1 MNDSQIYS
9 NDKIDLEKILK
20 LSEQIQTENEE
31 LKDQNSSL
39 LLQISILKDKLQNS
53 TDREVKLNEKI
64 AKMSESDKI
73 ELENKRLK
81 ERNENLKREKYQAE
95 QEAETRVRNFKAQY
109 EAKYEAKYQEVNE
122 QKERLANR
130 KKELDEKEAD
140 IEKSVSDEVRYIR
153 NELEKKYQFKH
164 NSLYAFF
171 VGTTLYSFLI
181 TIFQGFKSKYFISD
195 LKYALVTFKS
205 WIMFIYDFLLKQK
218 PLDSNVGHWVVF
230 IGIVIVTIGFL
241 IAVIGSLGWFVH
253 KIYTEYT
260 NNWLSVAIALISLS
274 GAVFFA
280 DELHKVDCNWFFIVL
295 GIQIFYLFGGL
306 MNASNQNQ

>member
-9 NDKIDLEKILK
+9 NDNVDLEKILT

-31 LKDQNSSL
+31 LKEQTSSL
-39 LLQISILKDKLQNS
+39 LSQISILKEELRKSNV
-53 TDREVKLNEKI
+53 REVKLNEKI

-73 ELENKRLK
+73 ELENERLK
-81 ERNENLKREKYQAE
+81 EKNESLKREKKQAE

-109 EAKYEAKYQEVNE
+109 EAKYREVNE

-140 IEKSVSDEVRYIR
+140 IEKRVSNEVGYIR
-153 NELEKKYQFKH
+153 NEMDKKYQFKH
-164 NSLYAFF
+164 NSLYTFF

-195 LKYALVTFKS
+195 LKYALAIFKS
-205 WIMFIYDFLLKQK
+205 WIVFIYDFLLKQK
-218 PLDSNVGHWVVF
+218 PLDSNVGQWVVF
-230 IGIVIVTIGFL
+230 IGIVIVTIGVL
-241 IAVIGSLGWFVH
+241 IAIIGSLGWFAH
-253 KIYTEYT
+253 KLYTEYT
-260 NNWLSVAIALISLS
+260 NNWLNVAIALISLS

-280 DELHKVDCNWFFIVL
+280 DELHSCDFNWFFGFLV
-295 GIQIFYLFGGL
+295 IQILYLFL
-306 MNASNQNQ
+306 ILLNASDYNK

>member
-1 MNDSQIYS
+1 MY
-9 NDKIDLEKILK
+9 
-20 LSEQIQTENEE
+20 
-31 LKDQNSSL
+31 
-39 LLQISILKDKLQNS
+39 
-53 TDREVKLNEKI
+53 
-64 AKMSESDKI
+64 
-73 ELENKRLK
+73 
-81 ERNENLKREKYQAE
+81 AE
-95 QEAETRVRNFKAQY
+95 QEAKMRGRNFKAQY
-109 EAKYEAKYQEVNE
+109 DADYREMNE

-195 LKYALVTFKS
+195 LKYALGTFKS

-241 IAVIGSLGWFVH
+241 IAVIGSLGWFVY

-280 DELHKVDCNWFFIVL
+280 DEMHNLGWNWFFIVL

>member
-1 MNDSQIYS
+1 M
-9 NDKIDLEKILK
+9 
-20 LSEQIQTENEE
+20 
-31 LKDQNSSL
+31 
-39 LLQISILKDKLQNS
+39 
-53 TDREVKLNEKI
+53 
-64 AKMSESDKI
+64 
-73 ELENKRLK
+73 
-81 ERNENLKREKYQAE
+81 
-95 QEAETRVRNFKAQY
+95 RVRNFKAQY
-109 EAKYEAKYQEVNE
+109 DADYREMNE

-195 LKYALVTFKS
+195 LKYALGTFKS

-274 GAVFFA
+274 AAVFFA
-280 DELHKVDCNWFFIVL
+280 DELHRCDFNWFFGFLV
-295 GIQIFYLFGGL
+295 IQILYLFMVIMDAGV
-306 MNASNQNQ
+306 NNQ

>member
-9 NDKIDLEKILK
+9 TDNVDLEKMLT
-20 LSEQIQTENEE
+20 LSEEIQAENEE
-31 LKDQNSSL
+31 LKEQTSSL
-39 LLQISILKDKLQNS
+39 LSQISILKEELRKSNG
-53 TDREVKLNEKI
+53 REVKLNEKI

-73 ELENKRLK
+73 ELENERLK
-81 ERNENLKREKYQAE
+81 EKNESLKREKKQAE

-109 EAKYEAKYQEVNE
+109 EAKYRELNE

-140 IEKSVSDEVRYIR
+140 IEKSVSNKVGYIR
-153 NELEKKYQFKH
+153 NEIDKKYQFKH
-164 NSLYAFF
+164 NSLYVFF

-205 WIMFIYDFLLKQK
+205 WIMFVYDFLLNQK
-218 PLDSNVGHWVVF
+218 PVDSNTGKWVGF
-230 IGIVIVTIGFL
+230 IFMVIVVIGFL
-241 IAVIGSLGWFVH
+241 MALIGTFGWLVY
-253 KIYTEYT
+253 KLYTKYAD
-260 NNWLSVAIALISLS
+260 NWLSVGIALVSLS

-280 DELHKVDCNWFFIVL
+280 DELHKFECNWFFGFL
-295 GIQIFYLFGGL
+295 GIQICYLFMVL
-306 MNASNQNQ
+306 MDAGHQQ

>member
-9 NDKIDLEKILK
+9 NDNVDLEKILT

-31 LKDQNSSL
+31 LKEQTSSL
-39 LLQISILKDKLQNS
+39 LSQISILKEELRKSNV
-53 TDREVKLNEKI
+53 REVKLNEKI

-73 ELENKRLK
+73 ELENERLK
-81 ERNENLKREKYQAE
+81 EKNESLKREKKQAE

-109 EAKYEAKYQEVNE
+109 EAKYREVNE

-140 IEKSVSDEVRYIR
+140 IEKMVSNEVGYIR
-153 NELEKKYQFKH
+153 NEMDKKYQFKH
-164 NSLYAFF
+164 NSLYTFF

-195 LKYALVTFKS
+195 LKYALAIFKS
-205 WIMFIYDFLLKQK
+205 WIVFIYDFLLKQK
-218 PLDSNVGHWVVF
+218 PLDSNVGQWVVF
-230 IGIVIVTIGFL
+230 IGIVIVTIGVL
-241 IAVIGSLGWFVH
+241 IAIIGSLGWFAH
-253 KIYTEYT
+253 KLYTEYT
-260 NNWLSVAIALISLS
+260 NNWLNVAIALISLS

-280 DELHKVDCNWFFIVL
+280 DELHSCDFNWVFGFLV
-295 GIQIFYLFGGL
+295 IQILYLFL
-306 MNASNQNQ
+306 ILLNASDYNK

>member
-9 NDKIDLEKILK
+9 NDNVDLEKMLT

-31 LKDQNSSL
+31 LKEQTSSL
-39 LLQISILKDKLQNS
+39 LSQISILKEELRKSNG
-53 TDREVKLNEKI
+53 REVKLNEKI

-81 ERNENLKREKYQAE
+81 EKNESLKREKYQAE
-95 QEAETRVRNFKAQY
+95 QEAETRVRNFKAQ
-109 EAKYEAKYQEVNE
+109 YEAKYQEVNE

-195 LKYALVTFKS
+195 LKYALGTFKS
-205 WIMFIYDFLLKQK
+205 WIVFVYEFLLKQK
-218 PLDSNVGHWVVF
+218 PVDSNVGHWMFF
-230 IGIVIVTIGFL
+230 IGIVIVTIGVL
-241 IAVIGSLGWFVH
+241 SAVIGSLGWFAH

-280 DELHKVDCNWFFIVL
+280 DELHNCDFNWFFTVL
-295 GIQIFYLFGGL
+295 GIQIIYLFGGL
-306 MNASNQNQ
+306 MNASFNNDR

>member
-31 LKDQNSSL
+31 LKDQNSDL
-39 LLQISILKDKLQNS
+39 LSQISILKDKLQNS

-81 ERNENLKREKYQAE
+81 EKNESLKREKYQAE

-109 EAKYEAKYQEVNE
+109 EAKYRDLNE

-140 IEKSVSDEVRYIR
+140 IEKSVSNKVGYIYDQ
-153 NELEKKYQFKH
+153 LEKKYQFKH
-164 NSLYAFF
+164 NSLYTFF

-195 LKYALVTFKS
+195 FKEALATIKS
-205 WIMFIYDFLLKQK
+205 WIMFVYDFLLKQK
-218 PLDSNVGHWVVF
+218 PVDSDTGKW
-230 IGIVIVTIGFL
+230 IGFAFMVIV
-241 IAVIGSLGWFVH
+241 VIGVSMAIIGTIGWFVH
-253 KIYTEYT
+253 KLYTQYAY
-260 NNWLSVAIALISLS
+260 NWLSVAIALILFS

-280 DELHKVDCNWFFIVL
+280 DELHSCDFNWVFGFLVL
-295 GIQIFYLFGGL
+295 QALYLFMVLADAGI
-306 MNASNQNQ
+306 NNK

>member
-1 MNDSQIYS
+1 
-9 NDKIDLEKILK
+9 
-20 LSEQIQTENEE
+20 
-31 LKDQNSSL
+31 
-39 LLQISILKDKLQNS
+39 
-53 TDREVKLNEKI
+53 
-64 AKMSESDKI
+64 MSESDKI
-73 ELENKRLK
+73 EQENERLK
-81 ERNENLKREKYQAE
+81 EKNESLKREKKQAE
-95 QEAETRVRNFKAQY
+95 QEAETRVRNFKTQC
-109 EAKYEAKYQEVNE
+109 EADYRELNE

-130 KKELDEKEAD
+130 KKELDEKEAK
-140 IEKSVSDEVRYIR
+140 INENVSNEVRYIR

-241 IAVIGSLGWFVH
+241 IAVIGSLWWFVH

-280 DELHKVDCNWFFIVL
+280 DELHNLEWNWFFCFL
-295 GIQIFYLFGGL
+295 GIQIFYLFL
-306 MNASNQNQ
+306 MLLDAGSNNK

>member
-31 LKDQNSSL
+31 LKDQNSDL
-39 LLQISILKDKLQNS
+39 LSQISILKDKLQNS

-81 ERNENLKREKYQAE
+81 EKNESLKREKYQAE
-95 QEAETRVRNFKAQY
+95 QEAKMRVRNFKAQY
-109 EAKYEAKYQEVNE
+109 EAKYRELNE

-195 LKYALVTFKS
+195 LKYALGTFKS

>member
-9 NDKIDLEKILK
+9 NDNVDLEKILT

-31 LKDQNSSL
+31 LKEQTSSL
-39 LLQISILKDKLQNS
+39 LSQISILKEELRKSNV
-53 TDREVKLNEKI
+53 REVKLNEKI

-73 ELENKRLK
+73 ELENERLK
-81 ERNENLKREKYQAE
+81 EKNESLKREKKQAE

-109 EAKYEAKYQEVNE
+109 EAKYREVNE

-140 IEKSVSDEVRYIR
+140 IEKRVSNEVGYIR
-153 NELEKKYQFKH
+153 NEMDKKYQFKH
-164 NSLYAFF
+164 NSLYTFF

-195 LKYALVTFKS
+195 LKYALAIFKS
-205 WIMFIYDFLLKQK
+205 WIVFIYDFLLKQK
-218 PLDSNVGHWVVF
+218 PLDSNVGQWVVF
-230 IGIVIVTIGFL
+230 IGIVIVTIGVL
-241 IAVIGSLGWFVH
+241 IAIIGSLGWFAH
-253 KIYTEYT
+253 KLYTEYT
-260 NNWLSVAIALISLS
+260 NNWLNVAIALISLS

-280 DELHKVDCNWFFIVL
+280 DELHSCDFNWVFGFLV
-295 GIQIFYLFGGL
+295 IQILYLFL
-306 MNASNQNQ
+306 ILLNASDYNK

>member
-9 NDKIDLEKILK
+9 NDNVDLEKILT

-31 LKDQNSSL
+31 LKEQTSSL
-39 LLQISILKDKLQNS
+39 LSQISILKEELRKSNV
-53 TDREVKLNEKI
+53 REVKLNEKI

-73 ELENKRLK
+73 ELENERLK
-81 ERNENLKREKYQAE
+81 EKNESLKREKKQAE

-109 EAKYEAKYQEVNE
+109 EAKYREVNE

-140 IEKSVSDEVRYIR
+140 IEKRVSNEVGYIR
-153 NELEKKYQFKH
+153 NEMDKKYQFKH
-164 NSLYAFF
+164 NSLYTFF

-195 LKYALVTFKS
+195 LKYALAIFKS
-205 WIMFIYDFLLKQK
+205 WIIFIYDFLLKQK
-218 PLDSNVGHWVVF
+218 PLDSNVGQWVVF
-230 IGIVIVTIGFL
+230 IGIVIVTIGVL
-241 IAVIGSLGWFVH
+241 IAIIGSLGWFAH
-253 KIYTEYT
+253 KLYTEYT
-260 NNWLSVAIALISLS
+260 NNWLNVAIALISLS

-280 DELHKVDCNWFFIVL
+280 DELHSCDFNWVFGFLV
-295 GIQIFYLFGGL
+295 IQILYLFL
-306 MNASNQNQ
+306 ILLNASDYNK

>member
-9 NDKIDLEKILK
+9 NDNVNLEKILT

-31 LKDQNSSL
+31 LKEQTSSL
-39 LLQISILKDKLQNS
+39 LSQISILKEELRKSNV
-53 TDREVKLNEKI
+53 REVKLNEKI

-73 ELENKRLK
+73 ELENERLK
-81 ERNENLKREKYQAE
+81 EKNESLKREKKQAE

-109 EAKYEAKYQEVNE
+109 EAKYREVNE

-140 IEKSVSDEVRYIR
+140 IEKRVSNEVGYIR
-153 NELEKKYQFKH
+153 NEMDKKYQFKH
-164 NSLYAFF
+164 NSLYTFF

-195 LKYALVTFKS
+195 LKYALAIFKS
-205 WIMFIYDFLLKQK
+205 WIVFIYDFLLKQK
-218 PLDSNVGHWVVF
+218 PLDSNVGQWVVF
-230 IGIVIVTIGFL
+230 IGIVIVTIGVL
-241 IAVIGSLGWFVH
+241 IAIIGSLGWFAH
-253 KIYTEYT
+253 KLYTEYT
-260 NNWLSVAIALISLS
+260 NNWLNVAIALISLS

-280 DELHKVDCNWFFIVL
+280 DELHSCDFNWVFGFLV
-295 GIQIFYLFGGL
+295 IQILYLFL
-306 MNASNQNQ
+306 ILLNASDYNK

>member
-31 LKDQNSSL
+31 LKDQTSDL
-39 LLQISILKDKLQNS
+39 LSQISILKEELRKSNG
-53 TDREVKLNEKI
+53 REVKLNEKI
-64 AKMSESDKI
+64 ATMSESDKI
-73 ELENKRLK
+73 EQENERLK
-81 ERNENLKREKYQAE
+81 EKNESLKREKKQAE

-109 EAKYEAKYQEVNE
+109 DADYRELNE
-122 QKERLANR
+122 QKEILANR

-140 IEKSVSDEVRYIR
+140 IEKRVSDEVRYIR

-181 TIFQGFKSKYFISD
+181 TIFQGFKSKYFIID

-260 NNWLSVAIALISLS
+260 NNWLSVAIVLISLS

-280 DELHKVDCNWFFIVL
+280 DELHSCDFNWVFGFLV
-295 GIQIFYLFGGL
+295 IQILYLFMSM
-306 MNASNQNQ
+306 MNANFYNQ

>member
-1 MNDSQIYS
+1 MNNLQIYS

-39 LLQISILKDKLQNS
+39 LSQISILKDKLQNS

-81 ERNENLKREKYQAE
+81 EKNESLKREKKQAE
-95 QEAETRVRNFKAQY
+95 QQAETRVRNFKTQY
-109 EAKYEAKYQEVNE
+109 EADYRELNE

-130 KKELDEKEAD
+130 KKELDEKEAK
-140 IEKSVSDEVRYIR
+140 INENVSNEVRYIR

>member
-1 MNDSQIYS
+1 M
-9 NDKIDLEKILK
+9 
-20 LSEQIQTENEE
+20 
-31 LKDQNSSL
+31 
-39 LLQISILKDKLQNS
+39 
-53 TDREVKLNEKI
+53 
-64 AKMSESDKI
+64 
-73 ELENKRLK
+73 
-81 ERNENLKREKYQAE
+81 
-95 QEAETRVRNFKAQY
+95 RVRNFKAQY
-109 EAKYEAKYQEVNE
+109 DADYREMNE

-181 TIFQGFKSKYFISD
+181 TIFQGFKSKYFIID

-280 DELHKVDCNWFFIVL
+280 DELHSCDFNWVFGFLV
-295 GIQIFYLFGGL
+295 IQILYLFMSM
-306 MNASNQNQ
+306 MNANFYNQ

>member
-31 LKDQNSSL
+31 LKDQNSDL
-39 LLQISILKDKLQNS
+39 LSQISILKDKLQNS

-81 ERNENLKREKYQAE
+81 EKNESLKREKYQAE
-95 QEAETRVRNFKAQY
+95 QEAKMRVRNFKAQY
-109 EAKYEAKYQEVNE
+109 DADYREMNE

-195 LKYALVTFKS
+195 LKYALGTFKS

>member
-31 LKDQNSSL
+31 LKEQNSSL
-39 LLQISILKDKLQNS
+39 LSQISILKDELQNS

-64 AKMSESDKI
+64 ATMSESDKI
-73 ELENKRLK
+73 EQENERLK
-81 ERNENLKREKYQAE
+81 EKNESLKREKKQAE

-109 EAKYEAKYQEVNE
+109 EAKYQEVNE
-122 QKERLANR
+122 QKEILANR

-195 LKYALVTFKS
+195 LKYALGTFKS
-205 WIMFIYDFLLKQK
+205 WIVFVYEFLLKQK
-218 PLDSNVGHWVVF
+218 PVDSNVGHWMFF
-230 IGIVIVTIGFL
+230 IGIVIVTIGVL
-241 IAVIGSLGWFVH
+241 SAIIGTLGWFAH
-253 KIYTEYT
+253 KIYTDYT

-280 DELHKVDCNWFFIVL
+280 DELHSCDFNWFFTVL
-295 GIQIFYLFGGL
+295 AIQIFYLFGGL
-306 MNASNQNQ
+306 MNASFNNDR

>member
-9 NDKIDLEKILK
+9 NGNIDLEKILK

-31 LKDQNSSL
+31 LKNQNSSL
-39 LLQISILKDKLQNS
+39 SSQISILKDKLQNS

-73 ELENKRLK
+73 ELENKKLK

-109 EAKYEAKYQEVNE
+109 EAKYREVNE
-122 QKERLANR
+122 QKEILANR

-140 IEKSVSDEVRYIR
+140 IEKRVSNEVGYIR
-153 NELEKKYQFKH
+153 NEMDKKYQFKH
-164 NSLYAFF
+164 NSLYTFF

-195 LKYALVTFKS
+195 LKYALATFKS
-205 WIMFIYDFLLKQK
+205 WIVFIYDFLLKQK

>member
-9 NDKIDLEKILK
+9 TDNINLEKILT
-20 LSEQIQTENEE
+20 LSEEIQTENEE
-31 LKDQNSSL
+31 LKEQNSSL
-39 LLQISILKDKLQNS
+39 LSQISILKDELQNS

-64 AKMSESDKI
+64 ATMSESDKI
-73 ELENKRLK
+73 EQENERLK
-81 ERNENLKREKYQAE
+81 EKNESLKREKKQAE

-109 EAKYEAKYQEVNE
+109 EAKYREVNE

-140 IEKSVSDEVRYIR
+140 IEKRVSNEVGYIR
-153 NELEKKYQFKH
+153 NEMDKKYQFKH
-164 NSLYAFF
+164 NSLYTFF

-195 LKYALVTFKS
+195 LKYALAIFKS
-205 WIMFIYDFLLKQK
+205 WIVFIYDFLLKQK
-218 PLDSNVGHWVVF
+218 PLDSNVGQWVVF
-230 IGIVIVTIGFL
+230 IGIVIVTIGVL
-241 IAVIGSLGWFVH
+241 IAVIGSLGWFAH

>member
-31 LKDQNSSL
+31 LKDQNSNL
-39 LLQISILKDKLQNS
+39 LSQISILKDKLQNS

-81 ERNENLKREKYQAE
+81 ERNESLKREKMYAE

-109 EAKYEAKYQEVNE
+109 EAKYREVNE
-122 QKERLANR
+122 QKEILANR

-140 IEKSVSDEVRYIR
+140 IEKSVSNEVEYIR
-153 NELEKKYQFKH
+153 NQMDKKYQFKH
-164 NSLYAFF
+164 NSLYTFF

-181 TIFQGFKSKYFISD
+181 TIFQAFKSKYFISD
-195 LKYALVTFKS
+195 FKYALETFKS
-205 WIMFIYDFLLKQK
+205 WIIFVYDFLLKQK
-218 PLDSNVGHWVVF
+218 PVDSDTGKWIGFVF
-230 IGIVIVTIGFL
+230 MVIV
-241 IAVIGSLGWFVH
+241 VIGLSMALIGTFGWLVH
-253 KIYTEYT
+253 KLYTEYAY
-260 NNWLSVAIALISLS
+260 NWLSVAIALISLS

-280 DELHKVDCNWFFIVL
+280 DELHSCDFNWVFGFLV
-295 GIQIFYLFGGL
+295 IQILYLFMVIMDAGV
-306 MNASNQNQ
+306 NNP

>member
-1 MNDSQIYS
+1 MY
-9 NDKIDLEKILK
+9 
-20 LSEQIQTENEE
+20 
-31 LKDQNSSL
+31 
-39 LLQISILKDKLQNS
+39 
-53 TDREVKLNEKI
+53 
-64 AKMSESDKI
+64 
-73 ELENKRLK
+73 
-81 ERNENLKREKYQAE
+81 AE
-95 QEAETRVRNFKAQY
+95 QEAETKVRNFKAQ
-109 EAKYEAKYQEVNE
+109 YEAKYQEVNE

-130 KKELDEKEAD
+130 KKELDEMEAD

-195 LKYALVTFKS
+195 LKYALGTFKS
-205 WIMFIYDFLLKQK
+205 WIVFVYEFLLKQK
-218 PLDSNVGHWVVF
+218 PVDSNVGHWMFF
-230 IGIVIVTIGFL
+230 IGIVIVTIGVL
-241 IAVIGSLGWFVH
+241 SAVIGSLGWFAH

-280 DELHKVDCNWFFIVL
+280 DELHNCDFNWFFTVL
-295 GIQIFYLFGGL
+295 AIQIIYLFGGL
-306 MNASNQNQ
+306 MNASFNNDR